1 MADGVM
7 NPSTYRQVRENMK
20 RLNEFFGD
28 GGSGSGGLTE
38 IMQTIQELK
47 DDIEKLEESL
57 GGGTGGGTAGGDLVQ
72 DENGNIM
79 VYGVRIV
86 TQFADED
93 LTPAAYTRDVTFEL
107 KKTDVVGLNAMPGFA
122 AGAYVLVITYKH
134 NLPTGESVDPFAYLP
149 QQIAYGTNMKA
160 YTRTSVDTAGSA
172 WSSPWTEVNP
182 ASEFTFNHPIFVQS
196 ETEPS
201 DLKESDYWFEPL
213 GEVPGV
219 PDETT

>member
-7 NPSTYRQVRENMK
+7 NPSTYQQVRENMK

-38 IMQTIQELK
+38 IMQTLQELK
-47 DDIEKLEESL
+47 ADIEKLEESL

-107 KKTDVVGLNAMPGFA
+107 KKTDVVGLNAMPGFT

>member
-7 NPSTYRQVRENMK
+7 NPSTYQQVRENMK

-38 IMQTIQELK
+38 IMQTLQELK
-47 DDIEKLEESL
+47 AEIEELETAL
-57 GGGTGGGTAGGDLVQ
+57 GGGDSGGGTTGGDLVQ

-107 KKTDVVGLNAMPGFA
+107 KKTDIVGLNTMPGFT
-122 AGAYVLVITYKH
+122 GAYVLVITYKH

-149 QQIAYGTNMKA
+149 QQVAYGANMKA
-160 YTRTSVDTAGSA
+160 YTRTSVDTTGSA

-213 GEVPGV
+213 GEVSGIPE
-219 PDETT
+219 ETT